1 MSSFNKTIL
10 QGFLGKD
17 PEIKTMQSGKSMAMF
32 SIATTEYWKDASGTK
47 QTKTDWHNCVA
58 FGGVVSVIEKYLSK
72 GSNVLVEG
80 KLSNSDY
87 TDDNGVKKR
96 SVQVLVQ
103 NIVLQGKSTGSNQQQ
118 EEEQPQ
124 QEEKTPPAST
134 GKKRGR
140 PSTKESDDDGD
151 MPF

>member
-1 MSSFNKTIL
+1 MSSFNKIVL

-17 PEIKTMQSGKSMAMF
+17 PEIKTMPSGKNMAMF

-58 FGGVVSVIEKYLSK
+58 FGGVVSVIQRYLTK

-87 TDDNGVKKR
+87 TDSNGVKKR
-96 SVQVLVQ
+96 NTQVLVST
-103 NIVLQGKSTGSNQQQ
+103 IVLQGKSSGNTQ
-118 EEEQPQ
+118 EQASDE

-140 PSTKESDDDGD
+140 PSTKEADDDGD

>member
-1 MSSFNKTIL
+1 MSSFNRIIL
-10 QGFLGKD
+10 QGNLGKD
-17 PEIKTMQSGKSMAMF
+17 PEVKTMQSGKSMAMF

-80 KLSNSDY
+80 KLSNSEY

-103 NIVLQGKSTGSNQQQ
+103 NIVLQGKGTGSNQQQ
-118 EEEQPQ
+118 ETEQSQ
-124 QEEKTPPAST
+124 EKTPPAST